1 MTEIWDSLRCYWV
14 EKDKLLA
21 GSLPG
26 RSTDVSA
33 LDQMTL
39 LQQMGI
45 RKIIDLTHPSETN
58 GSLYL
63 PALQSLNENTEHGIG
78 YANVQVYDMGIPTS
92 TQMHDIL
99 AHIAD
104 TNKAGH
110 AVYVHCFG
118 GLGRTG
124 TVVGCYLIQQGMD
137 PEAALQHIPELRK
150 AAGLFNFPSP
160 EALEQVEFVL
170 NWR

>member
-78 YANVQVYDMGIPTS
+78 YANVPIVDMGRPTI

-99 AHIAD
+99 GHIAE
-104 TNKAGH
+104 TNKAGTRRIRPLFRRVGTDRYGCGMLSH
-110 AVYVHCFG
+110 STGYGSRGCITAHPRVAEG
-118 GLGRTG
+118 SRT
-124 TVVGCYLIQQGMD
+124 VQ
-137 PEAALQHIPELRK
+137 
-150 AAGLFNFPSP
+150 FPV
-160 EALEQVEFVL
+160 A
-170 NWR
+170 